1 MEASRLKEPLFEV
14 RVIVPLEVRVANF
27 SFSFNSN
34 FTLLGVSIVTVLL
47 FPFKELLPKVIE
59 ELLPLLAT
67 MPLLLTSIFD
77 SVPEVVESF
86 IIISEVPIDIER
98 LPTDSVMESLADKE
112 IFPLLSVV
120 LFNETVK

>member
-1 MEASRLKEPLFEV
+1 
-14 RVIVPLEVRVANF
+14 
-27 SFSFNSN
+27 
-34 FTLLGVSIVTVLL
+34 
-47 FPFKELLPKVIE
+47 
-59 ELLPLLAT
+59 

-77 SVPEVVESF
+77 SVLEVVESS
-86 IIISEVPIDIER
+86 ITISEVPIDIER